1 MIILKAMREKP
12 LKLTPIGVIHS
23 PYTDPKDIHPLKSR
37 FTKGTIEIFG
47 EYAKGL
53 KDIDGFSHIYVL
65 WHFHLSERVD
75 LLTSPLMEPKP
86 KRGTF
91 ATRTPHRP
99 NHIGLTVVRLLKRE
113 RNVLH
118 IKGVDMIE
126 GTPVLDVKPYT
137 RRDRKSHIRLGWVDE
152 VERRER

>member
-1 MIILKAMREKP
+1 MKKSI
-12 LKLTPIGVIHS
+12 KLTPIGVIHS
-23 PYTDPKDIHPLKSR
+23 PYTEPADIHPLRSR
-37 FTKGTIEIFG
+37 FIKGSIEIFP

-53 KDIDGFSHIYVL
+53 KDIEGFSHIYVL
-65 WHFHLSERVD
+65 WHFHLSEKVD

-113 RNVLH
+113 RSILH
-118 IKGVDMIE
+118 IKGVDMVE
-126 GTPVLDVKPYT
+126 GTPVLDLKPYT
-137 RRDRKSHIRLGWVDE
+137 RRDRRSHIRLGWLDE
-152 VERRER
+152 VERREK

>member
-1 MIILKAMREKP
+1 MKKSI
-12 LKLTPIGVIHS
+12 KLTPIGVIHS
-23 PYTDPKDIHPLKSR
+23 PYTEPADIHPLRSR
-37 FTKGTIEIFG
+37 FTKGTIEIFP

-65 WHFHLSERVD
+65 WHFHLSEKVE
-75 LLTSPLMEPKP
+75 LITAPLMEPRP

-113 RNVLH
+113 RSILH
-118 IKGVDMIE
+118 IKGVDMVE
-126 GTPVLDVKPYT
+126 GTPVLDLKPYT
-137 RRDRKSHIRLGWVDE
+137 SRDRRSHIRLGWLDE
-152 VERRER
+152 VERREK

>member
-1 MIILKAMREKP
+1 MKKSI
-12 LKLTPIGVIHS
+12 KLTPIGVIHS
-23 PYTDPKDIHPLKSR
+23 PYTEPADIHPLRSR
-37 FTKGTIEIFG
+37 FIKGSIEIFP

-65 WHFHLSERVD
+65 WHFHLSEKVD

-113 RNVLH
+113 RSILH
-118 IKGVDMIE
+118 IKGVDMVE
-126 GTPVLDVKPYT
+126 GTPVLDLKPYT
-137 RRDRKSHIRLGWVDE
+137 RRDRRSHIRLGWLDE

>member
-1 MIILKAMREKP
+1 MKKSI
-12 LKLTPIGVIHS
+12 KLTPIGVIHS
-23 PYTDPKDIHPLKSR
+23 PYTEPADIHPLRSR
-37 FTKGTIEIFG
+37 FTKGTIEIFP

-65 WHFHLSERVD
+65 WHFHLSEKVE

-113 RNVLH
+113 RSILH
-118 IKGVDMIE
+118 IKGVDMVE
-126 GTPVLDVKPYT
+126 GTPVLDLKPYT
-137 RRDRKSHIRLGWVDE
+137 RRDRRSHIRLGWLDE
-152 VERRER
+152 VERREK

>member
-1 MIILKAMREKP
+1 MKKSI
-12 LKLTPIGVIHS
+12 KLTPIGVIHS
-23 PYTDPKDIHPLKSR
+23 PYTDPADIHPLRSR
-37 FTKGTIEIFG
+37 FIKGSIEIFP

-65 WHFHLSERVD
+65 WHFHLSEKVE
-75 LLTSPLMEPKP
+75 LITAPLMEPRP

-113 RNVLH
+113 RSILH
-118 IKGVDMIE
+118 IKGVDMVE
-126 GTPVLDVKPYT
+126 GTPVLDLKPYT
-137 RRDRKSHIRLGWVDE
+137 RRDRRSHIRLGWLDE
-152 VERRER
+152 VERREK

>member
-1 MIILKAMREKP
+1 MKKSI
-12 LKLTPIGVIHS
+12 KLTPIGVIHS
-23 PYTDPKDIHPLKSR
+23 PYTEPADIHPLRSR
-37 FTKGTIEIFG
+37 FIKGSIEIFP

-65 WHFHLSERVD
+65 WHFHLSEKVD

-113 RNVLH
+113 RSILH
-118 IKGVDMIE
+118 IKGFDMVE
-126 GTPVLDVKPYT
+126 GTPVLDLKPYT
-137 RRDRKSHIRLGWVDE
+137 RRDRRSHIRLGWLAE